1 MSTSQPV
8 WCNRLPAKRP
18 PSDPPM
24 IKARRLFEPFT
35 CVIRAGSL
43 WGVGLVRSLVVSRR
57 NARTDDRL

>member
-1 MSTSQPV
+1 
-8 WCNRLPAKRP
+8 LPAKRP

-43 WGVGLVRSLVVSRR
+43 WVVGLVKTLVVSRR